1 VLRFR
6 ALGTGTVALSP
17 KRSCAGYLV
26 EAENVRLL
34 IDCGS
39 GVTRRLAE
47 LGIEWQSITHIAL
60 THFHL
65 DHYSDIPTLLYAFRY
80 GMLPVRSAPLEIIGP
95 VGTKALFDKLTG
107 VYGDFVTK
115 PVYPQAIHEIEP
127 GQTRDLR
134 PGATATRSADAGKP
148 ADLQPAACNL
158 SSFKVPHTAESVAYS
173 IALGSRRIVYTG
185 DTGVSPELGE
195 WAKGCDLL
203 VAECSL
209 PTTMAIPEHLTPEQ
223 VGELGR
229 AAQPG
234 MLALTHFYPPVEQ
247 VDIEDLVRRSYAGPL
262 TLAHDGWGFEI
273 EER

>member
-1 VLRFR
+1 MLRFR

-17 KRSCAGYLV
+17 SRGCAGYFV
-26 EAENVRLL
+26 EANDVRLL

-47 LGIEWQSITHIAL
+47 LGIAWQTITHIAI

-65 DHYSDIPTLLYAFRY
+65 DHYADLPTLLYAFRY
-80 GMLPVRSAPLEIIGP
+80 GMLPVRSSPLEIIGP
-95 VGTKALFDKLTG
+95 VGTRALFERLAA
-107 VYGDFVTK
+107 VYGAFVTA

-127 GQTRDLR
+127 G
-134 PGATATRSADAGKP
+134 ATRG
-148 ADLQPAACNL
+148 LQPAACNL
-158 SSFKVPHTAESVAYS
+158 SAFKVPHTPESVAYS
-173 IALGSRRIVYTG
+173 IAVGSRRIVYTG

-209 PTTMAIPEHLTPEQ
+209 PAAMAIPEHLTPEQ

-229 AAQPG
+229 IAQPG

-247 VDIEDLVRRSYAGPL
+247 VDIESLVRRCYAGPL
-262 TLAHDGWGFEI
+262 TLAHDGWVHEFE
-273 EER
+273 EY

>member
-17 KRSCAGYLV
+17 ARGCAGYLV
-26 EAENVRLL
+26 EADGLRLL
-34 IDCGS
+34 MDCGS

-65 DHYSDIPTLLYAFRY
+65 DHYSDLPTLLYAFRY

-95 VGTKALFDKLTG
+95 VGTRDLFDRLAA
-107 VYGDFVTK
+107 VYGPFITS
-115 PVYPQAIHEIEP
+115 PAFPQTIREVAP
-127 GQTRDLR
+127 GSVSPLTPQVSLS
-134 PGATATRSADAGKP
+134 AT
-148 ADLQPAACNL
+148 
-158 SSFKVPHTAESVAYS
+158 KVPHTPESVAYS
-173 IALGSRRIVYTG
+173 ISLGRRRLVYTG
-185 DTGVSPELGE
+185 DTGVSPELGA

-209 PTTMAIPEHLTPEQ
+209 PAAMAIPEHLTPEQ

-247 VDIEDLVRRSYAGPL
+247 VDIEGLVRRSYAGPL

-273 EER
+273 EE

>member
-17 KRSCAGYLV
+17 TRGCAGYLV
-26 EAENVRLL
+26 EADGLRLL

-65 DHYSDIPTLLYAFRY
+65 DHYADIPTLLYAFRY

-95 VGTKALFDKLTG
+95 AGTKALFDRLAA
-107 VYGDFVTK
+107 VYGAFMTA
-115 PVYPQAIHEIEP
+115 PVFPQTIHEIEP
-127 GQTRDLR
+127 SGLR
-134 PGATATRSADAGKP
+134 P
-148 ADLQPAACNL
+148 L
-158 SSFKVPHTAESVAYS
+158 SSALHLSAFKVPHTPESVAYS
-173 IALGSRRIVYTG
+173 ITLGSRRIVYTG

-195 WAKGCDLL
+195 WANGCDLL

-209 PTTMAIPEHLTPEQ
+209 PTAMAIPEHLTPEQ

-229 AAQPG
+229 TAQPG

-247 VDIEDLVRRSYAGPL
+247 VDIEGLVRRSYTGPL
-262 TLAHDGWGFEI
+262 TLAHDGWVFEI

>member
-1 VLRFR
+1 MLRFR

-17 KRSCAGYLV
+17 SRSCAGYLV
-26 EAENVRLL
+26 EAEGVRLL

-47 LGIEWQSITHIAL
+47 LGVEWQSITHIAI

-65 DHYSDIPTLLYAFRY
+65 DHYADLPTLLYAFRY

-95 VGTKALFDKLTG
+95 VGTGALFDNLAA
-107 VYGDFVTK
+107 VYGPFMTT
-115 PVYPQAIHEIEP
+115 PVYPQTIHEIDP
-127 GQTRDLR
+127 GGARDL
-134 PGATATRSADAGKP
+134 TA
-148 ADLQPAACNL
+148 ADLVHSERGEEPIRL
-158 SSFKVPHTAESVAYS
+158 SAYKVPHTAESVAYS
-173 IALGSRRIVYTG
+173 IELGDRRIVYTG
-185 DTGVSPELGE
+185 DTGVSPGLGE

-209 PTTMAIPEHLTPEQ
+209 PAAMAIPEHLTPEQ

-229 AAQPG
+229 IAHPG

-247 VDIEDLVRRSYAGPL
+247 VDIEALVRRSYGGPL
-262 TLAHDGWGFEI
+262 ALAHDGWEFEI
-273 EER
+273 EESYEEH

>member
-1 VLRFR
+1 VIRFR

-17 KRSCAGYLV
+17 TRGCAGYLV
-26 EAENVRLL
+26 ETEGVRLL
-34 IDCGS
+34 LDCGS

-47 LGIEWQSITHIAL
+47 LGVDWQSITHIAI

-65 DHYSDIPTLLYAFRY
+65 DHYADLPTLLYGFRY

-95 VGTKALFDKLTG
+95 VGTRALFDKLAA
-107 VYGDFVTK
+107 VYGPFMTT
-115 PVYPQAIHEIEP
+115 PVYPQTIHELEPAGVIELANSP
-127 GQTRDLR
+127 NSQLT
-134 PGATATRSADAGKP
+134 
-148 ADLQPAACNL
+148 C
-158 SSFKVPHTAESVAYS
+158 FKVPHTPESVAYS
-173 IALGSRRIVYTG
+173 IEAGDRRIVYTG

-195 WAKGCDLL
+195 WAKHCDLL

-209 PTTMAIPEHLTPEQ
+209 PSAMAIPEHLTPEQ

-229 AAQPG
+229 IAQPG

-247 VDIEDLVRRSYAGPL
+247 VDIEALVRRGYTGPL

-273 EER
+273 EEH

>member
-17 KRSCAGYLV
+17 RRGCAGYLV
-26 EAENVRLL
+26 EAGDTRLL

-47 LGIEWQSITHIAL
+47 LGIAWQSITHIAI

-65 DHYSDIPTLLYAFRY
+65 DHYSDLPTLLYAFRY

-95 VGTKALFDKLTG
+95 VGTMALFEKLEG
-107 VYGDFVTK
+107 VYGAFMTS
-115 PVYPQAIHEIEP
+115 PVYPQTITEIEP
-127 GQTRDLR
+127 A
-134 PGATATRSADAGKP
+134 ATCS
-148 ADLQPAACNL
+148 LHPAARGLPGCSL
-158 SSFKVPHTAESVAYS
+158 SACKVPHTAESVAYS
-173 IALGSRRIVYTG
+173 ITLGRRRVVYTG

-209 PTTMAIPEHLTPEQ
+209 PATMAIPEHLTPEQ

-229 AAQPG
+229 IAQPG

-247 VDIEDLVRRSYAGPL
+247 VDIEGLVRRSYTGPL
-262 TLAHDGWGFEI
+262 ALAHDGWVFEI
-273 EER
+273 EE

>member
-1 VLRFR
+1 MLRFR

-26 EAENVRLL
+26 EADHVRLL
-34 IDCGS
+34 IDCGG

-65 DHYSDIPTLLYAFRY
+65 DHYSDLPTLLYAFRY

-95 VGTKALFDKLTG
+95 VGTKTLFDKLAG

-115 PVYPQAIHEIEP
+115 PVYPQTIHEIEP
-127 GQTRDLR
+127 GQTRN
-134 PGATATRSADAGKP
+134 
-148 ADLQPAACNL
+148 LQPPSSLPILWTSSACNL
-158 SSFKVPHTAESVAYS
+158 SAFKVPHTAESVAYS

-247 VDIEDLVRRSYAGPL
+247 VDIEGLVRRSYAGPL

>member
-1 VLRFR
+1 M
-6 ALGTGTVALSP
+6 ALSP
-17 KRSCAGYLV
+17 ARGCAGYLV
-26 EAENVRLL
+26 ETDDVRLL

-47 LGIEWQSITHIAL
+47 LEVEWQSITHIAI

-65 DHYSDIPTLLYAFRY
+65 DHYSDLPTLLYAFRY
-80 GMLPVRSAPLEIIGP
+80 GMLPVRSAPLQIIGP
-95 VGTKALFDKLTG
+95 VGTKALLEKLAG
-107 VYGDFVTK
+107 VYGPFMTA
-115 PVYPQAIHEIEP
+115 PVYPQTIHEIEP
-127 GQTRDLR
+127 RATLDL
-134 PGATATRSADAGKP
+134 PGLRLSA
-148 ADLQPAACNL
+148 C
-158 SSFKVPHTAESVAYS
+158 KVPHTAESVAYS
-173 IALGSRRIVYTG
+173 IEFRDYRIVYTG
-185 DTGVSPELGE
+185 DTGPSPELGE

-209 PTTMAIPEHLTPEQ
+209 PTAMAIPEHLTPEQ

-247 VDIEDLVRRSYAGPL
+247 VDIEGLVRRSYAGPL
-262 TLAHDGWGFEI
+262 TLAHDGWVFGI

>member
-1 VLRFR
+1 MLRFR

-17 KRSCAGYLV
+17 ARGCAGYLL
-26 EAENVRLL
+26 EAGDVRLL

-47 LGIEWQSITHIAL
+47 LGIEWQRITHVAI

-65 DHYSDIPTLLYAFRY
+65 DHYADLPTLFYAFRY

-95 VGTKALFDKLTG
+95 VGTKALLEEMAG
-107 VYGDFVTK
+107 VYGTFMTT
-115 PVYPQAIHEIEP
+115 PVYPQTIREIEP
-127 GQTRDLR
+127 GEVIEL
-134 PGATATRSADAGKP
+134 ATRRPDDPPTRLSA
-148 ADLQPAACNL
+148 
-158 SSFKVPHTAESVAYS
+158 FKTPHTAESVAYS
-173 IALGSRRIVYTG
+173 MSLGRRRVVYTG

-195 WAKGCDLL
+195 WAKGSDLL

-209 PTTMAIPEHLTPEQ
+209 PAHMAIPEHLTPEQ

-229 AAQPG
+229 IAQPG

-247 VDIEDLVRRSYAGPL
+247 VDVVGLVRRSYAGPL
-262 TLAHDGWGFEI
+262 TLAHDGWVFEI
-273 EER
+273 EEH

>member
-1 VLRFR
+1 
-6 ALGTGTVALSP
+6 LSP
-17 KRSCAGYLV
+17 ARGCAGYLL
-26 EAENVRLL
+26 EAPGVRLL

-95 VGTKALFDKLTG
+95 VGTRGLFDKLAA
-107 VYGDFVTK
+107 VYGTFMTA
-115 PVYPQAIHEIEP
+115 PVYPQTLHEIEP
-127 GQTRDLR
+127 GATLDLTTRQPVNPPIRL
-134 PGATATRSADAGKP
+134 SA
-148 ADLQPAACNL
+148 
-158 SSFKVPHTAESVAYS
+158 FKVPHTPESVAYS
-173 IALGSRRIVYTG
+173 ITLGGRRIVYSG

-195 WAKGCDLL
+195 WARGCDLL

-209 PTTMAIPEHLTPEQ
+209 PTAMAIPEHLTPEQ

-247 VDIEDLVRRSYAGPL
+247 VDIEGLVRRSYTGPL
-262 TLAHDGWGFEI
+262 TLAHDGWVYEI

>member
-1 VLRFR
+1 MLRFR

-17 KRSCAGYLV
+17 ARGCAGYLM
-26 EAENVRLL
+26 EAGDVRLL

-47 LGIEWQSITHIAL
+47 LGIEWQFITHIAL

-65 DHYSDIPTLLYAFRY
+65 DHFADLPTLLYAFRY
-80 GMLPVRSAPLEIIGP
+80 GMLPLRSAPLEIIGP
-95 VGTKALFDKLTG
+95 VGLKALFDRLAAA
-107 VYGDFVTK
+107 YGTFMTA
-115 PVYPQAIHEIEP
+115 PVFPQAIHEIEP
-127 GQTRDLR
+127 GGSRELR
-134 PGATATRSADAGKP
+134 QSADP
-148 ADLQPAACNL
+148 AIRL
-158 SSFKVPHTAESVAYS
+158 SAFKVPHTPESVAYS
-173 IALGSRRIVYTG
+173 IAVGNRRVVYTG

-209 PTTMAIPEHLTPEQ
+209 PTAMAIPEHLTPEQ

-229 AAQPG
+229 IAQPG

-247 VDIEDLVRRSYAGPL
+247 VDIAGLVRRSYTGPL
-262 TLAHDGWGFEI
+262 CLTHDGWDYEI
-273 EER
+273 EQVYEEH

>member
-1 VLRFR
+1 MFRFR

-17 KRSCAGYLV
+17 TRGCAGYLV
-26 EAENVRLL
+26 ETDGVRLL

-47 LGIEWQSITHIAL
+47 LRIEWQSITHIAL

-95 VGTKALFDKLTG
+95 VGTRDLFDKLAA
-107 VYGDFVTK
+107 VYGEFLTK
-115 PVYPQAIHEIEP
+115 PVYPQTIHEIEP
-127 GQTRDLR
+127 GETRELGLPDC
-134 PGATATRSADAGKP
+134 PTALTA
-148 ADLQPAACNL
+148 Q
-158 SSFKVPHTAESVAYS
+158 KVPHTAESVAYS
-173 IALGSRRIVYTG
+173 ITLGSRRIVYTG

-195 WAKGCDLL
+195 WARGCDLL

-209 PTTMAIPEHLTPEQ
+209 PTAMAIPEHLTPEQ
-223 VGELGR
+223 AGELGR

-247 VDIEDLVRRSYAGPL
+247 VDIEGLVRRSYTGPL
-262 TLAHDGWGFEI
+262 TLTHDGWGCEI
-273 EER
+273 EDR

>member
-17 KRSCAGYLV
+17 TRGCAGYLV
-26 EAENVRLL
+26 EARDVRLL

-47 LGIEWQSITHIAL
+47 LGIAWQSITHIAL

-65 DHYSDIPTLLYAFRY
+65 DHFSDLPTLLYAFRY

-95 VGTKALFDKLTG
+95 VGTKELFDKLAG
-107 VYGDFVTK
+107 VYGAFMTS
-115 PVYPQAIHEIEP
+115 PVYPQTIREIEP
-127 GQTRDLR
+127 SGLHSL
-134 PGATATRSADAGKP
+134 PSGLELSA
-148 ADLQPAACNL
+148 
-158 SSFKVPHTAESVAYS
+158 FKVPHTAESVAYS
-173 IALGSRRIVYTG
+173 IALGGRRLVYTG

-209 PTTMAIPEHLTPEQ
+209 PTAMAIPEHLTPEQ

-229 AAQPG
+229 IAAPG

-247 VDIEDLVRRSYAGPL
+247 VDILDQVRRSYAGPL
-262 TLAHDGWGFEI
+262 TLAHDGWVFEI
-273 EER
+273 EED

>member
-17 KRSCAGYLV
+17 QRGCAGYLV
-26 EAENVRLL
+26 EAEDVRLL
-34 IDCGS
+34 LDCGS

-47 LGIEWQSITHIAL
+47 LGVAWQSITHIAL

-80 GMLPVRSAPLEIIGP
+80 GMLPVRSAPLAIIGP
-95 VGTKALFDKLTG
+95 AGTKALFDRLAA
-107 VYGDFVTK
+107 VYGAFLTS
-115 PVYPQAIHEIEP
+115 PVYPQSIAEIEP
-127 GQTRDLR
+127 GGVR
-134 PGATATRSADAGKP
+134 PLSAGF
-148 ADLQPAACNL
+148 QL
-158 SSFKVPHTAESVAYS
+158 SAFKVPHTPESVAYS
-173 IALGSRRIVYTG
+173 ITLGSRRIVYTG

-209 PTTMAIPEHLTPEQ
+209 PTAMAIPEHLTPEQ

-247 VDIEDLVRRSYAGPL
+247 VDIEGLVRRSYTGPL

>member
-1 VLRFR
+1 MFRFR

-17 KRSCAGYLV
+17 TRGCAGYLV
-26 EAENVRLL
+26 ETDGVRLL

-47 LGIEWQSITHIAL
+47 LRIEWQSITHIAL

-95 VGTKALFDKLTG
+95 VGTQALFDKMAG
-107 VYGDFVTK
+107 IYGTFMTA
-115 PVYPQAIHEIEP
+115 PVYPQTIAEIEP
-127 GQTRDLR
+127 GQTRN
-134 PGATATRSADAGKP
+134 
-148 ADLQPAACNL
+148 LQPAACNL
-158 SSFKVPHTAESVAYS
+158 SAFKVPHTAESVAYS
-173 IALGSRRIVYTG
+173 ITLGSRRIVYTG

-195 WAKGCDLL
+195 WARGCDLL

-209 PTTMAIPEHLTPEQ
+209 PTAMAIPEHLTPEQ

-247 VDIEDLVRRSYAGPL
+247 VDIEGLVRRSYTGPL
-262 TLAHDGWGFEI
+262 TLTHDGWGFEI
-273 EER
+273 EDR

>member
-1 VLRFR
+1 MFRFR

-17 KRSCAGYLV
+17 ARGCAGYV
-26 EAENVRLL
+26 VQTDDALL
-34 IDCGS
+34 LMDCGS

-47 LGIEWQSITHIAL
+47 LGIEWQSITHIAI

-65 DHYSDIPTLLYAFRY
+65 DHYADLPTLLYAFRY
-80 GMLPVRSAPLEIIGP
+80 GMLPVRSAPLQIIGP
-95 VGTKALFDKLTG
+95 VGTRALFDKLAA
-107 VYGDFVTK
+107 VYGAFMTA
-115 PVYPQAIHEIEP
+115 PVFPQTIHEIEP
-127 GQTRDLR
+127 GGSVDLAAGPPTRR
-134 PGATATRSADAGKP
+134 PA
-148 ADLQPAACNL
+148 NL
-158 SSFKVPHTAESVAYS
+158 SAFKVPHTAESVAYS
-173 IALGSRRIVYTG
+173 ISLGGRRLVYTG

-209 PTTMAIPEHLTPEQ
+209 PAAMAIPEHLTPEQ

-247 VDIEDLVRRSYAGPL
+247 VDVYGIVRRCYAGPL
-262 TLAHDGWGFEI
+262 TLAHDGWAFEI
-273 EER
+273 EE

>member
-1 VLRFR
+1 MLRFR

-17 KRSCAGYLV
+17 TRGCAGYLF
-26 EAENVRLL
+26 ETEGVRLL

-47 LGIEWQSITHIAL
+47 LGIEWQSITHIAI

-65 DHYSDIPTLLYAFRY
+65 DHCADLPTLLYAFRY

-95 VGTKALFDKLTG
+95 VGTKALFEKLAA
-107 VYGDFVTK
+107 VYGEFMTA
-115 PVYPQAIHEIEP
+115 PAFPQTIHEIEP
-127 GQTRDLR
+127 GAIRDL
-134 PGATATRSADAGKP
+134 TSAIR
-148 ADLQPAACNL
+148 L
-158 SSFKVPHTAESVAYS
+158 SAFKVPHTPESVAYS
-173 IALGSRRIVYTG
+173 IEAGDRRIVYSG
-185 DTGVSPELGE
+185 DTGVSAELGE

-209 PTTMAIPEHLTPEQ
+209 PASMAIPEHLTPEQ

-229 AAQPG
+229 IAQPG

-247 VDIEDLVRRSYAGPL
+247 VDIEALVRRSYTGPL
-262 TLAHDGWGFEI
+262 TLAHDGWKYEI
-273 EER
+273 EQFHEEH

>member
-1 VLRFR
+1 VFRFR

-17 KRSCAGYLV
+17 SRSCAGYLV
-26 EAENVRLL
+26 EANDVRLL

-47 LGIEWQSITHIAL
+47 LGIEWQSITHIAI

-65 DHYSDIPTLLYAFRY
+65 DHYSDLPTLLYAFRY

-95 VGTKALFDKLTG
+95 VGTRALFDRLAA
-107 VYGDFVTK
+107 VYGPFLTT
-115 PVYPQAIHEIEP
+115 PVYPQTIHEIEP
-127 GQTRDLR
+127 GGSLVLR
-134 PGATATRSADAGKP
+134 QSADPSIRQSVA
-148 ADLQPAACNL
+148 L
-158 SSFKVPHTAESVAYS
+158 SAIRVPHTPESVAYS

-185 DTGVSPELGE
+185 DTGVSPGLGE

-209 PTTMAIPEHLTPEQ
+209 PAAMAIPEHLTPEQ

-229 AAQPG
+229 IAQPG
-234 MLALTHFYPPVEQ
+234 LLALTHFYPPVEQ
-247 VDIEDLVRRSYAGPL
+247 VDIEALVRRSYAGPL
-262 TLAHDGWGFEI
+262 TLAHDGWVHEFE
-273 EER
+273 EH

>member
-1 VLRFR
+1 VCAARRWTPAWPDVLRFR

-17 KRSCAGYLV
+17 TRGCAGYLV
-26 EAENVRLL
+26 EAEGLRLL
-34 IDCGS
+34 LDCGS

-47 LGIEWQSITHIAL
+47 LGIAWQSITHIAL

-65 DHYSDIPTLLYAFRY
+65 DHYSDLPTLLYAFRY

-95 VGTKALFDKLTG
+95 VGTKALFDKLAG
-107 VYGDFVTK
+107 VYGEFMTK
-115 PVYPQAIHEIEP
+115 PVYPQTIHEIEV
-127 GQTRDLR
+127 GGTRIVGVPDC
-134 PGATATRSADAGKP
+134 PTALTA
-148 ADLQPAACNL
+148 
-158 SSFKVPHTAESVAYS
+158 FKVPHTAESVAYS
-173 IALGSRRIVYTG
+173 IALGRRRLVYTG

-209 PTTMAIPEHLTPEQ
+209 PTAMAIPEHLTPEQ

-229 AAQPG
+229 IAMPG

-247 VDIEDLVRRSYAGPL
+247 VDIEGLVRLSYAGPL
-262 TLAHDGWGFEI
+262 TLAHDGWVFEI
-273 EER
+273 EED

>member
-1 VLRFR
+1 MLRFR

-17 KRSCAGYLV
+17 TRGCAGYLV
-26 EAENVRLL
+26 EVGDVRLL

-47 LGIEWQSITHIAL
+47 LGIEWESITHIAL

-65 DHYSDIPTLLYAFRY
+65 DHYADLPTLLYAFRY

-95 VGTKALFDKLTG
+95 VGTKALLDKLAG
-107 VYGDFVTK
+107 VYGPFVTT
-115 PVYPQAIHEIEP
+115 PVYPQTVHEIEP
-127 GQTRDLR
+127 
-134 PGATATRSADAGKP
+134 SAVR
-148 ADLQPAACNL
+148 NL
-158 SSFKVPHTAESVAYS
+158 PSAIRLSAFKVPHTAESVAYS
-173 IALGSRRIVYTG
+173 IEAGNRRIVYTG

-209 PTTMAIPEHLTPEQ
+209 PAAMAIPEHLTPEQ

-229 AAQPG
+229 IAQPG

-247 VDIEDLVRRSYAGPL
+247 VDIQALVRQAYAGPL
-262 TLAHDGWGFEI
+262 TLAHDGWVTEFEDD
-273 EER
+273 